1 MLYPAASEALTA
13 FSAKSGNQIP
23 VVTGES
29 WVRQH
34 ADEWRV
40 SAEMADRNYH
50 VRLSANRYMCAH
62 TLCLCRRLSHD
73 SVRLLNFSVSV
84 EWFTSPHVYQLK
96 QKSDQQRSTK
106 RYISSSAMG
115 VASRNVSSSIGTV
128 DIKAQPGL
136 TTVMDF
142 EERASY

>member
-1 MLYPAASEALTA
+1 M
-13 FSAKSGNQIP
+13 
-23 VVTGES
+23 
-29 WVRQH
+29 
-34 ADEWRV
+34 
-40 SAEMADRNYH
+40 
-50 VRLSANRYMCAH
+50 
-62 TLCLCRRLSHD
+62 
-73 SVRLLNFSVSV
+73 RLLNFSVSV